1 MADRTRDTIGET
13 VKILVTWSLAISNRS
28 SISIAQT
35 LHPQ

>member
-1 MADRTRDTIGET
+1 MADKTRHTIGET

-28 SISIAQT
+28 STSIAQR